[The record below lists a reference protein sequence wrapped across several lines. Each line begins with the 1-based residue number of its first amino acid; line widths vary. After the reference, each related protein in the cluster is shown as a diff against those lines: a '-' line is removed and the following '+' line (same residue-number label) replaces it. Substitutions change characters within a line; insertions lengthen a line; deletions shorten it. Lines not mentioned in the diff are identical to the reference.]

1 MGSLGLTSW
10 KRTSGST
17 WAAGTGPD
25 TDHTKGTALGKMSY
39 NCFLGKLF

>member
-25 TDHTKGTALGKMSY
+25 TDHTKGTAMGKI
-39 NCFLGKLF
+39 